1 MDISTFSQHSW
12 DEWLEFRDTTIAVP
26 NSKEVLRRY
35 LGPSIDVG
43 PAMTAKILKA
53 NGQVVHR
60 STYRSLTDQE
70 WVDEIEKKARDEFDE
85 RVKVKLGAPM
95 KASDFYTD
103 IEDVEDM
110 TKYDLYADDNG
121 ENHRHASESDPT
133 PEAGD
138 THTDHLSFS
147 SICQVQ
153 PYKV

>member
-1 MDISTFSQHSW
+1 M
-12 DEWLEFRDTTIAVP
+12 EFRDTTIAVP

-85 RVKVKLGAPM
+85 LGAPM
-95 KASDFYTD
+95 KAFDFYNDVED
-103 IEDVEDM
+103 IEDM
-110 TKYDLYADDNG
+110 TKYDLYADDHG
-121 ENHRHASESDPT
+121 ENHRHTSESYPT

-138 THTDHLSFS
+138 EYEGMRR
-147 SICQVQ
+147 V
-153 PYKV
+153 